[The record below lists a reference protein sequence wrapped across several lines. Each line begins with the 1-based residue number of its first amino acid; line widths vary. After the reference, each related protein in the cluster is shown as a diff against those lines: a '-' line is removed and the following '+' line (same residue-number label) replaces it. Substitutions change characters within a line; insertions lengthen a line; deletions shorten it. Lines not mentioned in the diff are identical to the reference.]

1 MRADRRW
8 FFIGAQVLAT
18 VGVIVAAKTQTIDQ
32 LIGAT
37 FLIGLLSAPQIC
49 LNYVLGEIVPV
60 KRRFFVNSMIFLIA
74 FPITGMGL
82 YFQRL
87 FIVHTAAG
95 WRWCYY
101 LFIIVRQH
109 HQLS

>member
-1 MRADRRW
+1 MRAGRRW
-8 FFIGAQVLAT
+8 FFTGAQVLAT
-18 VGVIVAAKTQTIDQ
+18 VGVIVAARAQTIDQ

-37 FLIGLLSAPQIC
+37 VLIGLSSAPQIS

-74 FPITGMGL
+74 FPITGMGP

-95 WRWCYY
+95 WRRCYH
-101 LFIIVRQH
+101 FSIIVSQYH
-109 HQLS
+109 